1 MKRGSL
7 VVQTKLARFTEKVV
21 TIAQKAVAGQP
32 KQAFRKGEGGYADW
46 VIVSI
51 HAIREY
57 LDQPY
62 RRLMEILYEM
72 PRITRI
78 IGLLP
83 STLPDFST
91 VCGRKQELKMN
102 IWRPFL
108 GLTIEFHE
116 LGEIQA
122 IDATGM
128 DRIAASQH
136 YAKRT
141 NYTFRAVKTTIL
153 VDCATGVI
161 LDIHCSMTQPHDS
174 QVGWQVLKR
183 NLDKLSTITADKGY
197 DWWLLSNKLRAEG
210 VKPLIRRREFG
221 WEGVAENA
229 LMNDKTYHQRSN
241 VEATFFALR
250 QRFGGTLRARTWFG
264 QFRELVLKC
273 AVRNVELAV
282 RASNP

>member
-1 MKRGSL
+1 MKRGGS
-7 VVQTKLARFTEKVV
+7 VVQTEVARFTKRVV
-21 TIAQKAVAGQP
+21 SVAQKAVVGTPAP
-32 KQAFRKGEGGYADW
+32 AVRKGETGYADW

-57 LDQPY
+57 MNQPY

-78 IGLLP
+78 LGLRP
-83 STLPDFST
+83 STLPHFST
-91 VCGRKQELKMN
+91 VCARKQELKMG
-102 IWRPFL
+102 IWRTLL
-108 GLTIEFHE
+108 GLTLDLHE

-122 IDATGM
+122 IDASGV
-128 DRIAASQH
+128 DRIGASHH

-141 NYTFRAVKTTIL
+141 NYTFRAVKTTLL
-153 VDCATGVI
+153 VDCKTGAI

-174 QVGWQVLKR
+174 QIGWQVLKR
-183 NLDKLSTITADKGY
+183 NIDKLSIITADKGY
-197 DWWLLSNKLRAEG
+197 DWWLLRNRLLAEG

-229 LMNDKTYHQRSN
+229 LMDDRTYHQRSN
-241 VEATFFALR
+241 VESTFFALR
-250 QRFGGTLRARTWFG
+250 QRFGGRLRARTWFG

-282 RASNP
+282 KD